1 MNDGM
6 NLVEHVNRTEAGQTK
21 MQIKLPISLRAGMA
35 ALSKRLGIS
44 QLAIVRSA
52 LAAYLLANAEPVTA
66 MAVPPEV
73 TPLPALETAP
83 EAPAE
88 AIAESPAGTPGEHRG
103 TRCGTCGTEAP
114 YQEGEGQVITRVG
127 PMIIFLAPAGE
138 TMATLQIA
146 WRQDGCST
154 GVITRWDIDSDAC
167 CEQHMNKSWVEYWQA
182 FLDMIPDEWVAEV
195 AHSELSMRF

>member
-6 NLVEHVNRTEAGQTK
+6 NLVAHVKRTETGLTK
-21 MQIKLPISLRAGMA
+21 MQIRLPMSLRAGMA
-35 ALSKRLGIS
+35 ELSKRLGIS

-88 AIAESPAGTPGEHRG
+88 AIAEAPLAR
-103 TRCGTCGTEAP
+103 TEA
-114 YQEGEGQVITRVG
+114 
-127 PMIIFLAPAGE
+127 LAVTPVARKPRAKKE
-138 TMATLQIA
+138 
-146 WRQDGCST
+146 
-154 GVITRWDIDSDAC
+154 
-167 CEQHMNKSWVEYWQA
+167 KSK
-182 FLDMIPDEWVAEV
+182 
-195 AHSELSMRF
+195 

>member
-6 NLVEHVNRTEAGQTK
+6 NLVAHVKRTEAGQTK
-21 MQIKLPISLRAGMA
+21 MQIKLPISLRAAMA

-73 TPLPALETAP
+73 PPLPALETAP

-88 AIAESPAGTPGEHRG
+88 AIAEAPLAS
-103 TRCGTCGTEAP
+103 TEA
-114 YQEGEGQVITRVG
+114 
-127 PMIIFLAPAGE
+127 LA
-138 TMATLQIA
+138 
-146 WRQDGCST
+146 
-154 GVITRWDIDSDAC
+154 
-167 CEQHMNKSWVEYWQA
+167 
-182 FLDMIPDEWVAEV
+182 VAPV
-195 AHSELSMRF
+195 ARKPRTKKKKAK

>member
-6 NLVEHVNRTEAGQTK
+6 YLVEHVKRTEAGQTK

-73 TPLPALETAP
+73 TPLPAQRPPPRLRPRRSPRHPT

-88 AIAESPAGTPGEHRG
+88 EA
-103 TRCGTCGTEAP
+103 TEAQP
-114 YQEGEGQVITRVG
+114 AVAPLHPNPRSTEANAHRLHVHVLSYCRVS
-127 PMIIFLAPAGE
+127 PLMIFRKPLRARP
-138 TMATLQIA
+138 
-146 WRQDGCST
+146 
-154 GVITRWDIDSDAC
+154 
-167 CEQHMNKSWVEYWQA
+167 
-182 FLDMIPDEWVAEV
+182 
-195 AHSELSMRF
+195 

>member
-1 MNDGM
+1 MSDNM
-6 NLVEHVNRTEAGQTK
+6 NLVAHVNRTEAGQTK

-73 TPLPALETAP
+73 PPLPALETAP

-88 AIAESPAGTPGEHRG
+88 AIAESHAEAPLVS
-103 TRCGTCGTEAP
+103 TEA
-114 YQEGEGQVITRVG
+114 
-127 PMIIFLAPAGE
+127 
-138 TMATLQIA
+138 
-146 WRQDGCST
+146 
-154 GVITRWDIDSDAC
+154 
-167 CEQHMNKSWVEYWQA
+167 QA
-182 FLDMIPDEWVAEV
+182 VTPVARKPRAKKEK
-195 AHSELSMRF
+195 AK

>member
-6 NLVEHVNRTEAGQTK
+6 NLVAHVNRTETGLTK
-21 MQIKLPISLRAGMA
+21 MQIRLPISLRAGMA
-35 ALSKRLGIS
+35 ELSKRLGIS

-88 AIAESPAGTPGEHRG
+88 AIAESPAEAPLVS
-103 TRCGTCGTEAP
+103 TEAQAVTP
-114 YQEGEGQVITRVG
+114 VARKPRAKKE
-127 PMIIFLAPAGE
+127 
-138 TMATLQIA
+138 
-146 WRQDGCST
+146 
-154 GVITRWDIDSDAC
+154 
-167 CEQHMNKSWVEYWQA
+167 KSK
-182 FLDMIPDEWVAEV
+182 
-195 AHSELSMRF
+195 